1 MDLGNAEGEGMAD
14 IIETNTD
21 ITPVNNVFRV
31 SDNMLD
37 EVRREIQTH
46 ECISFPVGKLSSLGA
61 GVSSLIPAFRTATST
76 VDVNMQGLFRV
87 ANASSGDVLKM
98 ASDGTYWGAMKTAQ
112 KTSKMAKFAQAG
124 PISEKIST
132 VAPINPATIMM
143 AATLMSIEKKLDE
156 IEETQKQILEFLE
169 NEKEAKIEGDVETLQ
184 SIIAKYKNSWDDPL
198 FISSNHKLVIDI
210 QRSARQ
216 DIKSLTKAI
225 DSLLKSRQLVTVQAQ
240 VKAKTDTLLKKFEYY
255 RLAVFNFSMASM
267 IEVMLSGNFREAYIN
282 EVKNEID
289 RITDS
294 YREKFEEGSYYLEKM
309 SKSSIESNL
318 LKGMGDAQK
327 SAGKFIHSIPVIE
340 KGSVDELLLKGA
352 SRLKKNASNMENDV
366 LGIFG
371 KMYDPK
377 TGIFTSRLELIE
389 RVYNHTSQI
398 YFDKDKVYL
407 LGDK

>member
-1 MDLGNAEGEGMAD
+1 MMGE

-21 ITPVNNVFRV
+21 ITPVNNVFQV
-31 SDNMLD
+31 SEDMLD

-143 AATLMSIEKKLDE
+143 AAALMSIEQKLDE
-156 IEETQKQILEFLE
+156 IAETQKQILEFLE
-169 NEKEAKIEGDVETLQ
+169 NEREAKIEGDVETLQ

-216 DIKSLTKAI
+216 SINSLIKEI
-225 DSLLKSRQLVTVQAQ
+225 DSLLKSRQMITVQAQ
-240 VKAKTDTLLKKFEYY
+240 VKAKMGILLKKFEYY
-255 RLAVFNFSMASM
+255 RLAVFNFSLASM

-282 EVKNEID
+282 EVRSEIN

-294 YREKFEEGSYYLEKM
+294 YRESFEKGSYFLEKM
-309 SKSSIESNL
+309 SKSSVESNL
-318 LKGMGDAQK
+318 LKSMGDAGK
-327 SAGKFIHSIPVIE
+327 SAGRFIHSIPVIE
-340 KGSVDELLLKGA
+340 KGPVDELLLQGA

-366 LGIFG
+366 LGTFG
-371 KMYDPK
+371 RLYDPK
-377 TGIFTSRLELIE
+377 TGIFTGRLELIGK
-389 RVYNHTSQI
+389 VYNHTSKI
-398 YFDKDKVYL
+398 FFDKDKVYL